1 MINDHKNRRE
11 WKIQLTMSFSFTS
24 SKDSDE
30 IRNLHIKS
38 NNTEI
43 MIDNET
49 DGIIEKLFGSHLQKY
64 QKDLE
69 ESMRESEFNFDSVN
83 LLYYHLQKRGGSYI
97 DSP

>member
-1 MINDHKNRRE
+1 MINDHKIRRE
-11 WKIQLTMSFSFTS
+11 WKIQLTILFSFTS

-49 DGIIEKLFGSHLQKY
+49 DDIIVS
-64 QKDLE
+64 
-69 ESMRESEFNFDSVN
+69 
-83 LLYYHLQKRGGSYI
+83 KRFRRTNERKRI
-97 DSP
+97 

>member
-1 MINDHKNRRE
+1 MIRPCLSDMINDHKIRRE
-11 WKIQLTMSFSFTS
+11 WKIQLTIPFSFTS

-49 DGIIEKLFGSHLQKY
+49 DGIIEKLLGLIYKSIK
-64 QKDLE
+64 K
-69 ESMRESEFNFDSVN
+69 
-83 LLYYHLQKRGGSYI
+83 I
-97 DSP
+97 

>member
-24 SKDSDE
+24 SKYSDE

-49 DGIIEKLFGSHLQKY
+49 DDIIVS
-64 QKDLE
+64 
-69 ESMRESEFNFDSVN
+69 
-83 LLYYHLQKRGGSYI
+83 KRFRRTNERKRI
-97 DSP
+97 

>member
-1 MINDHKNRRE
+1 MINDHKIRRE
-11 WKIQLTMSFSFTS
+11 WKIQLTIPFSFTS

-49 DGIIEKLFGSHLQKY
+49 DDIIVS
-64 QKDLE
+64 
-69 ESMRESEFNFDSVN
+69 
-83 LLYYHLQKRGGSYI
+83 KRFRRTNERKRI
-97 DSP
+97 